1 MMNPTQPFVLHAAP
15 CQEGWGDVARG
26 NVLWRTLFSSDIT
39 PTNAL
44 TAGVYEITSGNAL
57 EVHRHSAPEVYFILA
72 GTGLMTV
79 GDAEHVVQA
88 DSAIYV
94 PCHVLHGI
102 RNIGPDLLRLFY
114 VFAVDGFGE
123 VKYIF

>member
-57 EVHRHSAPEVYFILA
+57 EVHRHCARGIFHSGWHRFDDSRRCRACGA
-72 GTGLMTV
+72 G
-79 GDAEHVVQA
+79 
-88 DSAIYV
+88 
-94 PCHVLHGI
+94 
-102 RNIGPDLLRLFY
+102 R
-114 VFAVDGFGE
+114 
-123 VKYIF
+123 

>member
-26 NVLWRTLFSSDIT
+26 NVLWRTLFSS
-39 PTNAL
+39 
-44 TAGVYEITSGNAL
+44 EITSGNAL